1 MIEKL
6 KKKWGIDT
14 SFQVIIIFIVFGV
27 TGSVSTKLSGPVTEY
42 LNLNSLPIF
51 IYWPI
56 RIIILFS
63 VYQVLIVLFG
73 YFFGVLVS
81 VLTFQKD
88 PFIFSF
94 FYKMSINMSK
104 KMIKLLSFGY
114 LFK

>member
-14 SFQVIIIFIVFGV
+14 LFQFFIIFIVFGV
-27 TGSVSTKLSGPVTEY
+27 TGSVSAKLSGPVTEY
-42 LNLNSLPIF
+42 LNLNSLPTL

-56 RIIILFS
+56 RIIILFPI
-63 VYQVLIVLFG
+63 YQVLIVWFG
-73 YFFGVLVS
+73 FCFGVLVS
-81 VLTFQKD
+81 ILTFQKD
-88 PFIFSF
+88 TFIFNF
-94 FYKMSINMSK
+94 FYKMSIMMSK